1 MTKIFVSPIPFGE
14 FDQTPI
20 KLLEKSGYE
29 VSYNPYQRKLSGEE
43 LAQMAKDADG
53 VIAATEDLT
62 PLLNTA
68 KNLKVISRVGIGLD
82 SVPLEECKGK
92 GITVAYTPDAVT
104 HAAVEIT
111 VGAILSST
119 RHITLADRLIRN
131 NQWKRIT
138 GKRIGE
144 SIIGIVG
151 FGRIGS
157 RVGEILSAFSPKKI
171 LVNDLKN
178 KQVEI
183 DALKEKFN
191 IEIQQVEK
199 EELYR
204 NSDIIT
210 LHVPLYKKTKAM
222 INKNIF
228 SLLKPN
234 CFLVN
239 YARGGII
246 DEEELYKHLKTGAI
260 QGAAVDVFEKEPY
273 TGPLRELDNVVLTAH
288 MGSCS
293 FDCRLKMETEATE
306 DILRYFRGET
316 LKTPVPEEECQY
328 QK

>member
-14 FDQTPI
+14 FDPTPI

-29 VSYNPYQRKLSGEE
+29 ISYNPYQRKLSGEE

-53 VIAATEDLT
+53 VIAATENLT
-62 PLLNTA
+62 PLINTA
-68 KNLKVISRVGIGLD
+68 KKIKIISRVGIGLD
-82 SVPLEECKGK
+82 SVPLQECRQK

-111 VGAILSST
+111 VGAILSVT

-144 SIIGIVG
+144 STVGIIG

-157 RVGEILSAFSPKKI
+157 RVGAILSAFSPKKI

-178 KQVEI
+178 KQAEI
-183 DALKEKFN
+183 DALKQKFN
-191 IEIQQVEK
+191 IDIQQVEK

-204 NSDIIT
+204 KSDIIT
-210 LHVPLYKKTKAM
+210 LHVPLYKETKAM
-222 INKNIF
+222 INQNVF
-228 SLLKPN
+228 TLLKSN
-234 CFLVN
+234 CFLIN

-246 DEEELYKHLKTGAI
+246 HEMDLYENLKSGMI

-273 TGPLRELDNVVLTAH
+273 TGPLRELDNIVLTAH

-293 FDCRLKMETEATE
+293 FDCRFKMETEAAE
-306 DILRYFRGET
+306 DILRYFKGEK
-316 LKTPVPEEECQY
+316 LKTPVPEEEYQY
-328 QK
+328 QN